1 MGRADLRRDAENAG
15 WIGDRSE
22 DVRKDQ
28 DYFLG
33 VLAAGAL
40 GYLRYDIFGV
50 WRLGRLFDMICK
62 TADGLLWQQ
71 KGSGGMD
78 GEAYLIGRSASPL

>member
-40 GYLRYDIFGV
+40 GFPEV
-50 WRLGRLFDMICK
+50 
-62 TADGLLWQQ
+62 
-71 KGSGGMD
+71 
-78 GEAYLIGRSASPL
+78 